1 MIDKKESV
9 EDYLEHILMLK
20 EKHDIV
26 RAVDLAK
33 FMGFSKASVSI
44 ALKKMKDEN
53 LLYVEPNGNIILTDE
68 GNRIGEATYERHKV
82 ISSLLVMIGVSEETA
97 LIDACRVE
105 HVISEE
111 TFNKIK
117 ESVEKKEK

>member
-20 EKHDIV
+20 EKQDIV
-26 RAVDLAK
+26 RAIDLAK

-44 ALKKMKDEN
+44 ALKKMKENN
-53 LLYVEPNGNIILTDE
+53 LLYVEGNGNILLTDK
-68 GNRIGEATYERHKV
+68 GNEIGQATYERHKI
-82 ISSLLVMIGVSEETA
+82 ISGLLMRIGVSAETA
-97 LIDACRVE
+97 SLDACRIE
-105 HVISEE
+105 HVISDE

-117 ESVEKKEK
+117 ESMKK

>member
-82 ISSLLVMIGVSEETA
+82 ISSLLVRIGVSEETA

-117 ESVEKKEK
+117 ESVEKNA

>member
-20 EKHDIV
+20 EKQDIV
-26 RAVDLAK
+26 RAIDLAK

-44 ALKKMKDEN
+44 ALKKMKENN
-53 LLYVEPNGNIILTDE
+53 LLYVEGNGNILLTDE
-68 GNRIGEATYERHKV
+68 GNKIGQATYERHKI
-82 ISSLLVMIGVSEETA
+82 ISGLLMRIGVRAETA
-97 LIDACRVE
+97 SLDACRIE
-105 HVISEE
+105 HVISDE

-117 ESVEKKEK
+117 ESMKK